1 MKLFWGDLHNHCGI
15 TYGFGALTNALEAA
29 KGQLDFCAII
39 GHAMWPDMPERTED
53 TAFLV
58 DFHNEGFAKLQAD
71 WEAIRSK
78 VKEANI
84 PHEFVTFQGY
94 EIHSSEFGDHHVL
107 SPSDELPLIYAA
119 SPQQLAEKLAPY
131 QVIAVPHHIGY
142 TPGYRGTNWEAFRSD
157 LSPIVEVFSKHGC
170 GMSDDSAYPYYHTM
184 GPRDSRNMVFAGL
197 KQGKKFSFVGST
209 DHHAGYPGSY
219 GDGRVAVW
227 AEEKTRESIWEA
239 IKAGRTYAVTGD
251 KIECQ
256 FTLNGAGMGSE
267 VEAVGDRHLIL
278 DAVCADYMDKI
289 TVYKNTKPWKVVTGE
304 SIQDTLTS
312 KGGMKKYKIRVE
324 LGWGESKQGYSWQA
338 KAQVKSGRLLT
349 ADTCFRGQSVLAP
362 EPGMRDN
369 PDINK
374 LNNCIV
380 EQTEHYFAWTCTT
393 FHNPSTLHPATAAVV
408 LEVEGDEETVLAVEA
423 NGIVIEA
430 SIAEL
435 LEGSRSMHV
444 QPYSSEAI
452 LIHRAVP
459 ETAYHVHLEWN
470 DTEKE
475 QETDVYHV
483 EIRQVNN
490 QFAWISPVFV
500 KAGK

>member
-1 MKLFWGDLHNHCGI
+1 MMKLFWGDLHNHCGI

-78 VKEANI
+78 VQEANI

-94 EIHSSEFGDHHVL
+94 EIHSSEFGDHHVV
-107 SPSDELPLIYAA
+107 SPSDELPLVYAA
-119 SPQQLAEKLAPY
+119 SPQQLAEELAPY

-142 TPGYRGTNWEAFRSD
+142 TPGYRGTNWGAFRSD
-157 LSPIVEVFSKHGC
+157 ISPIVEVFSKHGC
-170 GMSDDSAYPYYHTM
+170 GMSDGSAYPYYHTM
-184 GPRDSRNMVFAGL
+184 GPRDSRNTVFEGL
-197 KQGKKFSFVGST
+197 NQGKKFSFAGST

-256 FTLNGAGMGSE
+256 FTLNGACMGSE
-267 VEAVGDRHLIL
+267 VEAASDRHLVL
-278 DAVCADYMDKI
+278 DAICADYIDKI
-289 TVYKNTKPWKVVTGE
+289 TVYKNTKPWKVVTGD
-304 SIQDTLTS
+304 SIMMETIPS
-312 KGGMKKYKIRVE
+312 KGSMSRYKIRVE
-324 LGWGESKQGYSWQA
+324 MGWGESKHGYSWEA
-338 KAQVKSGRLLT
+338 KASVENGKLLA
-349 ADTCFRGQSVLAP
+349 ADSCFRGQSVLAP
-362 EPGMRDN
+362 EPGMSEN
-369 PDINK
+369 LDINK
-374 LNNCIV
+374 LDNRLV
-380 EQTEHYFAWTCTT
+380 EQTGQSLRWTCTT
-393 FHNPSTLHPATAAVV
+393 FQNPSTLHPATAAVI
-408 LEVEGDEETVLAVEA
+408 LEVEGDEASRVVVEA
-423 NGIVIEA
+423 NGIKMEF
-430 SIAEL
+430 SLAEL
-435 LEGSRSMHV
+435 LTGSRSMHV

-459 ETAYHVHLEWN
+459 EAAYQVHLEWN
-470 DTEKE
+470 DTEKDKD
-475 QETDVYHV
+475 TDVYHA
-483 EIRQVNN
+483 EIRQANH
-490 QFAWISPVFV
+490 QFAWISPIFV
-500 KAGK
+500 KS